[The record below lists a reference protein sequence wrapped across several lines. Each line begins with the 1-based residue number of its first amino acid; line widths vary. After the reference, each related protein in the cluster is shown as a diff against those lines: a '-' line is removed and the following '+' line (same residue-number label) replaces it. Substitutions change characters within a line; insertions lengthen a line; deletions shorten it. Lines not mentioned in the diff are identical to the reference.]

1 MVLIIYR
8 AVNASVAIGVG
19 LVIIFGYFSPN
30 IRFLSAMVAAK
41 FAINAVF
48 GVDEKWFREASP
60 TGRDGFRGSD

>member
-8 AVNASVAIGVG
+8 AVNATVALGAG

-30 IRFLSAMVAAK
+30 MRFLAALVAAK

-48 GVDEKWFREASP
+48 GVDEQWFRMASP
-60 TGRDGFRGSD
+60 NGRDVQECQS